1 MKGTV
6 VTLPTESVVSNI
18 TIGAELDDEETNQNT
33 NERRSTEL
41 TLSELVER
49 YTIQNHEN
57 LQTAT
62 AVNQSLRT
70 LPGAFRVVPG
80 RNPYSQ
86 SDSFP
91 PSPPAVV
98 DEEGELQQTD
108 NIALEAGCGDE
119 EAPPALEAY
128 LVQDEDDDAP
138 QMEIAE
144 AERVKPFFQRRE
156 GQLTIVITG
165 ALVACL
171 VTLLGVFLSRGDNN
185 DENSTLL
192 LEVTDK
198 PTPSPTLDPRATLTI
213 VQERGAVNCGIED
226 YNREGGVNLGE
237 HDIDQCRA
245 LAAIIFGDITKIN
258 LVTVGADDRYERL
271 LNHEVDVL
279 YAGDTNTLEKS
290 IREVRDAV
298 YILHFMIYISCTTTY
313 VSHHLLAFNSSC
325 LFTQSLQLGR
335 H

>member
-18 TIGAELDDEETNQNT
+18 TIEETTEKTAELDDEETNQNT
-33 NERRSTEL
+33 IESRSTEL
-41 TLSELVER
+41 TDEQIVA
-49 YTIQNHEN
+49 IQNHEN

-70 LPGAFRVVPG
+70 LPGAFRVPG
-80 RNPYSQ
+80 HNPYSQ

-98 DEEGELQQTD
+98 DEGELQQTD

-119 EAPPALEAY
+119 EVPPVLSAY

-144 AERVKPFFQRRE
+144 AEKVKPFFQRRE

-165 ALVACL
+165 ALMACL

-192 LEVTDK
+192 SEVTDK
-198 PTPSPTLDPRATLTI
+198 PTPRPTLDPRATLTI

-237 HDIDQCRA
+237 YDIDQCRA

-279 YAGDTNTLEKS
+279 YAGDTSTLEKS

-298 YILHFMIYISCTTTY
+298 YILHFMIYISYSCTTTY
-313 VSHHLLAFNSSC
+313 VSHHLLAFKSSC
-325 LFTQSLQLGR
+325 LFTQSL
-335 H
+335 

>member
-6 VTLPTESVVSNI
+6 VTLPAESVVSNI
-18 TIGAELDDEETNQNT
+18 TIEETTEKPAELEDDEETNQNT

-57 LQTAT
+57 LQTAA

-70 LPGAFRVVPG
+70 LPGAFRVRG
-80 RNPYSQ
+80 HNPYSQ

-119 EAPPALEAY
+119 EAPPVLSAY

-144 AERVKPFFQRRE
+144 AERIKPFFQRRE

-237 HDIDQCRA
+237 YDIDQCRA

-298 YILHFMIYISCTTTY
+298 YILI
-313 VSHHLLAFNSSC
+313 L
-325 LFTQSLQLGR
+325 
-335 H
+335 